1 MGVVVPLIDPENYKQ
16 VRQRILKLYHDD
28 LVRITDSHAWP
39 RMLERD
45 IDITDVNE
53 ILRNGRIINHSKP
66 GNCWRYVLE
75 GYSLGHPRRP
85 LRCVVEING
94 LLIVVTIML
103 RGKGGKWQ

>member
-53 ILRNGRIINHSKP
+53 ILHNFKLYSSTGRLIREKNNCQYKTVINLSDIPDGIYIISVF
-66 GNCWRYVLE
+66 GNNFRKSVK
-75 GYSLGHPRRP
+75 
-85 LRCVVEING
+85 IIKN
-94 LLIVVTIML
+94 
-103 RGKGGKWQ
+103 